1 MKQVIKRNGNRGTV
15 IGKQKNIHLKL
26 TAGAMAMLML
36 IGFLKKL
43 INDSRIVSVN
53 DITDSKKVLM
63 HLSWMRF
70 GLFSLAFLMSFVFA
84 TAATSL
90 EPGSLTGKSLFIA
103 SVVFYVLA
111 FIPALLKG
119 RVNGW
124 LLRYVY

>member
-1 MKQVIKRNGNRGTV
+1 MKQVIKRNGNKGTV
-15 IGKQKNIHLKL
+15 IGKQKHIHLKL

-63 HLSWMRF
+63 HLSWMRL
-70 GLFSLAFLMSFVFA
+70 GIFSCLIFVALTCALVGMGFEADSTLRLVLSWACVLLYIVAYSTVFLKNRMNSF
-84 TAATSL
+84 
-90 EPGSLTGKSLFIA
+90 
-103 SVVFYVLA
+103 
-111 FIPALLKG
+111 
-119 RVNGW
+119 

>member
-1 MKQVIKRNGNRGTV
+1 MPTVEIKGNNTGNVAGRDVNQVV
-15 IGKQKNIHLKL
+15 L
-26 TAGAMAMLML
+26 TSDAIFAMVSL
-36 IGFLKKL
+36 GFLKKAT
-43 INDSRIVSVN
+43 NDSRIVSVN

-90 EPGSLTGKSLFIA
+90 EPGSLAGKSLFVT